1 MAKKRC
7 FLPLYLLRNQADG
20 LVQGFATMTHVELFD
35 VDMSKNAMNYKKTNG
50 LGGMLGNTTA
60 RSQNPT
66 KSRELLRAII
76 RYQSSLLVALLFA
89 FATVSSGCG
98 HPSAPAAVSAEKK
111 QAAEGLPPVP
121 ESRDADDTARFLSG
135 IPGKPGSPFADLE
148 QTEAWKDHRARLDS
162 AWHNADSSLVAGLQ
176 EFGKAELSDAALRE
190 ATVFYPFSGPDA
202 LYATACFPNNATY
215 VLVALEPSGTLPSLK
230 QLSRKQDLGSY
241 LAATRE
247 TMASV
252 LGRSFFITREMD
264 RQFRGQ
270 VTDGLLLP
278 ILEVLVRRHN
288 TILGF
293 RYTRL
298 DDAGRLIER
307 DRNYKPR
314 TPYGDK
320 GVQIEYRSDEDQSVH
335 QMYYL
340 TINLDDQHLMT
351 NQPFVK
357 YASGLKG
364 AVTLLKAT
372 SYMTHRDE
380 FSMIRDLVLANSLAV
395 LQDDS
400 GIPFHFFR
408 PDTWKVQ
415 LYGAYT
421 RPYGSF
427 RYLIQS
433 DLQKAY
439 QDPAARPLPFR
450 IGYGYGKVESNLQLA
465 RRTAQIAAQKRP
477 AN

>member
-1 MAKKRC
+1 M
-7 FLPLYLLRNQADG
+7 
-20 LVQGFATMTHVELFD
+20 E
-35 VDMSKNAMNYKKTNG
+35 MSKNAMNCNRING
-50 LGGMLGNTTA
+50 VGAASQNTTP

-66 KSRELLRAII
+66 KSKELLRVII
-76 RYQSSLLVALLFA
+76 RYKSSLLTALLFA
-89 FATVSSGCG
+89 FASVSPGCG
-98 HPSAPAAVSAEKK
+98 HSAPPAAASAEKK
-111 QAAEGLPPVP
+111 GPAPTMPVPVP
-121 ESRDADDTARFLSG
+121 ENRDADDTARFLAG
-135 IPGKPGSPFADLE
+135 MPGNPGSPFADLE
-148 QTEAWKDHRARLDS
+148 KNEAWTDHRARLDS
-162 AWHNADSSLVAGLQ
+162 AWHNLDGTLIAGLH
-176 EFGKAELSDAALRE
+176 EFAKAELSDAALRD
-190 ATVFYPFSGPDA
+190 AIVYYPFSGPDA

-230 QLSRKQDLGSY
+230 QLSRKQDLAAY
-241 LAATRE
+241 LRATRD
-247 TMASV
+247 TMGSV

-298 DDAGRLIER
+298 DDDGRLIER
-307 DRNYKPR
+307 DLSYKPR

-320 GVQIEYRSDEDQSVH
+320 GLQIAYRNDEDQSVH

-340 TINLDDQHLMT
+340 TINLDDEHLKT
-351 NQPFVK
+351 NPQFVK
-357 YASGLKG
+357 YSAGLKG

-380 FSMIRDLVLANSLAV
+380 FSVIRGLILANSQAV

-400 GIPFHFFR
+400 GIPFHFFS
-408 PDTWKVQ
+408 PDAWKVQ
-415 LYGAYT
+415 LYGEYT

-450 IGYGYGKVESNLQLA
+450 IGYGYGKVNSNLQLA
-465 RRTAQIAAQKRP
+465 RRTAQTAAQSRP
-477 AN
+477 TN

>member
-1 MAKKRC
+1 M
-7 FLPLYLLRNQADG
+7 P
-20 LVQGFATMTHVELFD
+20 V
-35 VDMSKNAMNYKKTNG
+35 
-50 LGGMLGNTTA
+50 
-60 RSQNPT
+60 
-66 KSRELLRAII
+66 
-76 RYQSSLLVALLFA
+76 
-89 FATVSSGCG
+89 
-98 HPSAPAAVSAEKK
+98 
-111 QAAEGLPPVP
+111 PVP
-121 ESRDADDTARFLSG
+121 ENRDADDTARFLAG
-135 IPGKPGSPFADLE
+135 MPGNPGSPFADLE
-148 QTEAWKDHRARLDS
+148 KNEAWTDHRARLDS
-162 AWHNADSSLVAGLQ
+162 AWHNLDGTLIAGLH
-176 EFGKAELSDAALRE
+176 EFAKAELSDAALRD
-190 ATVFYPFSGPDA
+190 AIVYYPFSGPDA

-230 QLSRKQDLGSY
+230 QLSRKQDLAAY
-241 LAATRE
+241 LRATRD
-247 TMASV
+247 TMGSV

-264 RQFRGQ
+264 RQFR
-270 VTDGLLLP
+270 GLLLP

-298 DDAGRLIER
+298 DDDGRLIER
-307 DRNYKPR
+307 DLSYKPR

-320 GVQIEYRSDEDQSVH
+320 GLQIAYRNDEDQSVH

-340 TINLDDQHLMT
+340 TINLDDEHLKT
-351 NQPFVK
+351 NPQFVK
-357 YASGLKG
+357 YSAGLKG

-380 FSMIRDLVLANSLAV
+380 FSVIRGLILANSQAV

-400 GIPFHFFR
+400 GIPFHFFS
-408 PDTWKVQ
+408 PDAWKVQ
-415 LYGAYT
+415 LYGEYT

-450 IGYGYGKVESNLQLA
+450 IGYGYGKVNSNLQLA
-465 RRTAQIAAQKRP
+465 RRTAQTAAQSRP
-477 AN
+477 TN

>member
-1 MAKKRC
+1 
-7 FLPLYLLRNQADG
+7 
-20 LVQGFATMTHVELFD
+20 
-35 VDMSKNAMNYKKTNG
+35 MNYNG
-50 LGGMLGNTTA
+50 ISGFRGLSGNTTA
-60 RSQNPT
+60 PSQNPA
-66 KSRELLRAII
+66 KSKELLRVII
-76 RYQSSLLVALLFA
+76 RYRSSFLVAFLFV
-89 FATVSSGCG
+89 FATVSPGCG
-98 HPSAPAAVSAEKK
+98 RPSGPAAVSSEKK
-111 QAAEGLPPVP
+111 QAPPSLPPAP
-121 ESRDADDTARFLSG
+121 EGREADDTARFLSG
-135 IPGKPGSPFADLE
+135 IPGRPGSPFTELE
-148 QTEAWKDHRARLDS
+148 QAESWKAHRASLDA
-162 AWHNADSSLVAGLQ
+162 AWHKAEGTLIAGLQ
-176 EFGKAELSDAALRE
+176 DFAKTQLSDAALRQ

-202 LYATACFPNNATY
+202 LYATACFPHNATY

-230 QLSRKQDLGSY
+230 QLSKKQDLAGY
-241 LAATRE
+241 LAATRD
-247 TMASV
+247 TMGSV

-264 RQFRGQ
+264 HQFRGQ

-298 DDAGRLIER
+298 DDAGQLIER
-307 DRNYKPR
+307 DLSYKPR

-320 GVQIEYRSDEDQSVH
+320 GLQIEYRSDDDQSLH

-340 TINLDDQHLMT
+340 TINLDDEHLKT
-351 NQPFVK
+351 NQPFVL
-357 YASGLKG
+357 YAAGLKG

-380 FSMIRDLVLANSLAV
+380 FSMIRDLVLANSQAV

-400 GIPFHFFR
+400 GIPFHFFS
-408 PDTWKVQ
+408 PDAWKVQ
-415 LYGAYT
+415 LYGEYT

-439 QDPAARPLPFR
+439 QDPSARPLPFR
-450 IGYGYGKVESNLQLA
+450 IGYGYGKVNSNLQLA
-465 RRTAQIAAQKRP
+465 RRTAQVAAQNGK

>member
-1 MAKKRC
+1 
-7 FLPLYLLRNQADG
+7 
-20 LVQGFATMTHVELFD
+20 
-35 VDMSKNAMNYKKTNG
+35 MSQ
-50 LGGMLGNTTA
+50 NTTV
-60 RSQNPT
+60 RLRNPT
-66 KSRELLRAII
+66 KSKEFLRVII
-76 RYQSSLLVALLFA
+76 RYRSSLIVALLFA
-89 FATVSSGCG
+89 FATVSPGCG
-98 HPSAPAAVSAEKK
+98 HSASPAAVSSEKK
-111 QAAEGLPPVP
+111 EPAPTAPALVTENR
-121 ESRDADDTARFLSG
+121 EADDTARFLAG
-135 IPGKPGSPFADLE
+135 VPGNPGSPFAELE
-148 QTEAWKDHRARLDS
+148 QTEAWTDHHARLDS
-162 AWHNADSSLVAGLQ
+162 AWHKLEGTLIAGLL
-176 EFGKAELSDAALRE
+176 EFGKSELADPALRE
-190 ATVFYPFSGPDA
+190 AIVYYPFSGPDA
-202 LYATACFPNNATY
+202 LYATACFPHNSTY

-230 QLSRKQDLGSY
+230 QLSRKEDLAGY
-241 LAATRE
+241 LAATRN
-247 TMASV
+247 TMGSV

-298 DDAGRLIER
+298 DDDGKLIER
-307 DRNYKPR
+307 DLSYKPR

-320 GVQIEYRSDEDQSVH
+320 GLQIAYRSDEDQSVH

-340 TINLDDQHLMT
+340 TINLDDEHLKT
-351 NQPFVK
+351 NEAFVK
-357 YASGLKG
+357 YAEGLKG

-380 FSMIRDLVLANSLAV
+380 FSTVRGLILANSQAV

-400 GIPFHFFR
+400 GIPFHFFS

-415 LYGAYT
+415 LYGEYT

-439 QDPAARPLPFR
+439 HDPAARPLPFR
-450 IGYGYGKVESNLQLA
+450 IGYGYGKVNSNLQLA
-465 RRTAQIAAQKRP
+465 RRTAQVAQSRP
-477 AN
+477 TN

>member
-1 MAKKRC
+1 MNCNGINDFHAM
-7 FLPLYLLRNQADG
+7 LQN
-20 LVQGFATMTHVELFD
+20 AT
-35 VDMSKNAMNYKKTNG
+35 SG
-50 LGGMLGNTTA
+50 
-60 RSQNPT
+60 SQNPT
-66 KSRELLRAII
+66 KPKELLRVII
-76 RYQSSLLVALLFA
+76 HYRSSLLAAFLFA
-89 FATVSSGCG
+89 FATVSLGCG
-98 HPSAPAAVSAEKK
+98 HSAPPEATPSDKKAAAPTVAV
-111 QAAEGLPPVP
+111 AVPVP
-121 ESRDADDTARFLSG
+121 ENREADDTARFLAG
-135 IPGKPGSPFADLE
+135 MPGKPGSPFAELE
-148 QTEAWKDHRARLDS
+148 QNEAWKDHQARLDA
-162 AWHNADSSLVAGLQ
+162 AWHAAERTMIPGMQ
-176 EFGKAELSDAALRE
+176 GFGKAELSDAALRD
-190 ATVFYPFSGPDA
+190 AVVYYPFSGPDA
-202 LYATACFPNNATY
+202 LYATACFPNNSTY
-215 VLVALEPSGTLPSLK
+215 VLVALEPSGTLPSLA
-230 QLSRKQDLGSY
+230 QLSRKQDLAGY
-241 LAATRE
+241 LRATRD
-247 TMASV
+247 TMGSV

-298 DDAGRLIER
+298 DDDGKLIER
-307 DRNYKPR
+307 DLSFRPR

-320 GVQIEYRSDEDQSVH
+320 GLQIAYRSDEDQSLH

-340 TINLDDQHLMT
+340 TINLDDEHLKT

-357 YASGLKG
+357 YSAALQGS
-364 AVTLLKAT
+364 VTMLKAT

-380 FSMIRDLVLANSLAV
+380 FSIIRGLILANSQAV

-400 GIPFHFFR
+400 GIPFHFFT
-408 PDTWKVQ
+408 PDVWKVQ
-415 LYGAYT
+415 LYGEYT

-439 QDPAARPLPFR
+439 HDPSARPLPFR
-450 IGYGYGKVESNLQLA
+450 IGYGYGKVNSNLQLA
-465 RRTAQIAAQKRP
+465 RRIPQTAAAAHP

>member
-1 MAKKRC
+1 MKCNEVSVFRA
-7 FLPLYLLRNQADG
+7 
-20 LVQGFATMTHVELFD
+20 V
-35 VDMSKNAMNYKKTNG
+35 SK
-50 LGGMLGNTTA
+50 NTTA

-66 KSRELLRAII
+66 RLKGFVSVIMRYRSFLLA
-76 RYQSSLLVALLFA
+76 ALLFA
-89 FATVSSGCG
+89 FVSVSPGCG
-98 HPSAPAAVSAEKK
+98 HSVPAAASAEKK
-111 QAAEGLPPVP
+111 EPAPTAPAPVA
-121 ESRDADDTARFLSG
+121 ESRDADDVARFLSG
-135 IPGKPGSPFADLE
+135 MPGNPGSPFADLE
-148 QTEAWKDHRARLDS
+148 KTEAWADHRARLDS
-162 AWHNADSSLVAGLQ
+162 AWHNAEGSLIAGLR
-176 EFGKAELSDAALRE
+176 EFGKAELSEPALRE
-190 ATVFYPFSGPDA
+190 AVVYYPFSGPDA
-202 LYATACFPNNATY
+202 LYATACFPNNTTY

-230 QLSRKQDLGSY
+230 QLSRRQDLAGY
-241 LAATRE
+241 LRATRD
-247 TMASV
+247 TMGSV

-264 RQFRGQ
+264 HQFRGQ

-298 DDAGRLIER
+298 DDDGKLIER
-307 DRNYKPR
+307 DLSYKPR

-320 GVQIEYRSDEDQSVH
+320 GLQIAYRSDEDQSVH

-340 TINLDDQHLMT
+340 TINLDDEHLQT
-351 NQPFVK
+351 NPQFVK
-357 YASGLKG
+357 YSAGLKG

-380 FSMIRDLVLANSLAV
+380 FSTIRNLILANSQAV

-400 GIPFHFFR
+400 GIPFHFFN
-408 PDTWKVQ
+408 PDVWKVQ
-415 LYGAYT
+415 LYGEYT

-439 QDPAARPLPFR
+439 HDPGARPLPFR
-450 IGYGYGKVESNLQLA
+450 IGYGYGKVNSNLQLA
-465 RRTAQIAAQKRP
+465 RRTAQTAAQSRP
-477 AN
+477 IN

>member
-1 MAKKRC
+1 
-7 FLPLYLLRNQADG
+7 
-20 LVQGFATMTHVELFD
+20 
-35 VDMSKNAMNYKKTNG
+35 
-50 LGGMLGNTTA
+50 
-60 RSQNPT
+60 
-66 KSRELLRAII
+66 
-76 RYQSSLLVALLFA
+76 
-89 FATVSSGCG
+89 
-98 HPSAPAAVSAEKK
+98 
-111 QAAEGLPPVP
+111 
-121 ESRDADDTARFLSG
+121 
-135 IPGKPGSPFADLE
+135 
-148 QTEAWKDHRARLDS
+148 
-162 AWHNADSSLVAGLQ
+162 
-176 EFGKAELSDAALRE
+176 
-190 ATVFYPFSGPDA
+190 
-202 LYATACFPNNATY
+202 
-215 VLVALEPSGTLPSLK
+215 LPSLK
-230 QLSRKQDLGSY
+230 QLSRKQDLAAY
-241 LAATRE
+241 LRATRD
-247 TMASV
+247 TMGSV

-298 DDAGRLIER
+298 DDDGRLIER
-307 DRNYKPR
+307 DLSYKPR

-320 GVQIEYRSDEDQSVH
+320 GLQIAYRNDEDQSVH

-340 TINLDDQHLMT
+340 TINLDDEHLKT
-351 NQPFVK
+351 NPQFVK
-357 YASGLKG
+357 YSAGLKG

-380 FSMIRDLVLANSLAV
+380 FSVIRGLILANSQAV

-400 GIPFHFFR
+400 GIPFHFFS
-408 PDTWKVQ
+408 PDAWKVQ
-415 LYGAYT
+415 LYGEYT

-450 IGYGYGKVESNLQLA
+450 IGYGYGKVNSNLQLA
-465 RRTAQIAAQKRP
+465 RRTAQTAAQSRP
-477 AN
+477 TN

>member
-1 MAKKRC
+1 MNSNRIK
-7 FLPLYLLRNQADG
+7 
-20 LVQGFATMTHVELFD
+20 GFQVT
-35 VDMSKNAMNYKKTNG
+35 SQ
-50 LGGMLGNTTA
+50 NTTP
-60 RSQNPT
+60 RLQNPT
-66 KSRELLRAII
+66 ESKEFLRVIT
-76 RYQSSLLVALLFA
+76 RYRSSLLVALLFT
-89 FATVSSGCG
+89 FATVSPGCG
-98 HPSAPAAVSAEKK
+98 HSASPAAVSTEKK
-111 QAAEGLPPVP
+111 ESAPTPPVRVP
-121 ESRDADDTARFLSG
+121 ENRDADDTARFLAG
-135 IPGKPGSPFADLE
+135 LPGSPGSPFADLE
-148 QTEAWKDHRARLDS
+148 QTEAWADHRARLDA
-162 AWHNADSSLVAGLQ
+162 AWHKLDGTLIAGLQ
-176 EFGKAELSDAALRE
+176 EFGKAELSDLPLRE

-230 QLSRKQDLGSY
+230 QLSRKQDLAGY

-247 TMASV
+247 TMGSV

-298 DDAGRLIER
+298 DDDGRLIDR
-307 DRNYKPR
+307 DRSYKPR

-320 GVQIEYRSDEDQSVH
+320 GLQIEYRSDEDQAVH

-340 TINLDDQHLMT
+340 TINLDDEHLKT
-351 NQPFVK
+351 NPQFVK
-357 YASGLKG
+357 YAAGLKG

-380 FSMIRDLVLANSLAV
+380 FSIIRDLILANSQAV

-400 GIPFHFFR
+400 GIPFHFFS

-415 LYGAYT
+415 LYGEYT

-439 QDPAARPLPFR
+439 HDPGARPLPFR
-450 IGYGYGKVESNLQLA
+450 IGYGYGKVNSNLQLA
-465 RRTAQIAAQKRP
+465 RRITQVATGRP
-477 AN
+477 TN

>member
-1 MAKKRC
+1 MNCNRTDD
-7 FLPLYLLRNQADG
+7 LRA
-20 LVQGFATMTHVELFD
+20 V
-35 VDMSKNAMNYKKTNG
+35 SR
-50 LGGMLGNTTA
+50 NTAA

-66 KSRELLRAII
+66 RSKELLRVII
-76 RYQSSLLVALLFA
+76 RYRSSLLLALLFA
-89 FATVSSGCG
+89 FATVSPGCG
-98 HPSAPAAVSAEKK
+98 HSASSAADSTEKK
-111 QAAEGLPPVP
+111 ATPTAAPVPVP
-121 ESRDADDTARFLSG
+121 ESRDADDTARFLAG
-135 IPGKPGSPFADLE
+135 LPGKPGSPFADLE
-148 QTEAWKDHRARLDS
+148 QTEAWADHRARLDS
-162 AWHNADSSLVAGLQ
+162 AWHNAEGSLIAGLQ
-176 EFGKAELSDAALRE
+176 EFGKAELADPALRD
-190 ATVFYPFSGPDA
+190 AIVYYPFSGPDA
-202 LYATACFPNNATY
+202 LYATASFPNNTTY

-230 QLSRKQDLGSY
+230 QLSKKQDLADY
-241 LAATRE
+241 LRATRD
-247 TMASV
+247 TMGSV

-298 DDAGRLIER
+298 DDAGKLIDR
-307 DRNYKPR
+307 DLSYKPR

-320 GVQIEYRSDEDQSVH
+320 GLQIAYRSDEDQSLH

-340 TINLDDQHLMT
+340 TINLDDEHLKT

-357 YASGLKG
+357 YSAGLKG
-364 AVTLLKAT
+364 SVTLLKAT

-380 FSMIRDLVLANSLAV
+380 FSTIRGLILANSQAV

-400 GIPFHFFR
+400 GIPFHFFS

-415 LYGAYT
+415 LYGEYT

-439 QDPAARPLPFR
+439 HDPGARPLPFR
-450 IGYGYGKVESNLQLA
+450 IGYGYGKVNSNLQLA
-465 RRTAQIAAQKRP
+465 RRLVQVAAQTRP
-477 AN
+477 TN

>member
-1 MAKKRC
+1 MSAG
-7 FLPLYLLRNQADG
+7 FLF
-20 LVQGFATMTHVELFD
+20 V
-35 VDMSKNAMNYKKTNG
+35 
-50 LGGMLGNTTA
+50 
-60 RSQNPT
+60 
-66 KSRELLRAII
+66 
-76 RYQSSLLVALLFA
+76 
-89 FATVSSGCG
+89 FATVSLGCG
-98 HPSAPAAVSAEKK
+98 RPSAPVAATAEKK
-111 QAAEGLPPVP
+111 QAQPTLPPVP
-121 ESRDADDTARFLSG
+121 GDRTADDTARFLSG
-135 IPGKPGSPFADLE
+135 MPGKPGSPFAELE
-148 QTEAWKDHRARLDS
+148 NTDAWKDHRARLDA
-162 AWHNADSSLVAGLQ
+162 AWHNAEGSLIAGLQ
-176 EFGKAELSDAALRE
+176 EFAKSQLTDEALRA

-202 LYATACFPNNATY
+202 LYATACFPKNATY
-215 VLVALEPSGTLPSLK
+215 VLVALEPSGTLPTVN
-230 QLSRKQDLGSY
+230 QLHKKQDLSGY

-247 TMASV
+247 TMGSV

-264 RQFRGQ
+264 HQFRGQ

-278 ILEVLVRRHN
+278 LLEVLVRRHN

-298 DDAGRLIER
+298 DDSGKLIER
-307 DRNYKPR
+307 DLSYKPR

-320 GVQIEYRSDEDQSVH
+320 GLQIEYRSDEDQAVH
-335 QMYYL
+335 QLYYL
-340 TINLDDQHLMT
+340 TINLDDEHLKT
-351 NQPFVK
+351 NQPFVL

-364 AVTLLKAT
+364 VVTLLKAT

-380 FSMIRDLVLANSLAV
+380 FSTIRDLVLANSQAV

-408 PDTWKVQ
+408 PGTWKVQ
-415 LYGAYT
+415 LYGEYT

-439 QDPAARPLPFR
+439 QDPSARPLPFR
-450 IGYGYGKVESNLQLA
+450 IGYGYGKVNSNLQLA
-465 RRTAQIAAQKRP
+465 RRTAQIAAQNGK